1 MHEGRDR
8 GKRRARL
15 CLEQRCPCVVV
26 LVGGCFLCSVSGTA
40 AVNFLLSSSYFW
52 GVVWNLV
59 YQEQLVSW
67 RASRPLF
74 GPLDE
79 NFDFSTSVRDFV
91 TVERYADVFACPCRA
106 CWKIFFGTFSSD
118 SLLGA

>member
-8 GKRRARL
+8 GRRRARV
-15 CLEQRCPCVVV
+15 CLEQRCPCAVV
-26 LVGGCFLCSVSGTA
+26 LVGGRFSRSVSG
-40 AVNFLLSSSYFW
+40 AVDFLLSSSYFL

-59 YQEQLVSW
+59 YQGQLVSW

-74 GPLDE
+74 GPHGE
-79 NFDFSTSVRDFV
+79 NFDFSRIVRDFV
-91 TVERYADVFACPCRA
+91 TVERYADAFASPCRV
-106 CWKIFFGTFSSD
+106 CWKFFGTFSSD